1 MATPS
6 PEQFVEL
13 LAPPLRQAAAIA
25 RALEGR
31 VANRPKSGEETAVKQ
46 ALTVADT
53 ACQETLL
60 VPLLEAFPDVR
71 IEAEEDTASVHG
83 FATEG
88 DALVVV
94 DPIDGTLHSYLDAEG
109 PYAIMAGLVLASRYE
124 AGLIALPREGLFLE
138 AVRGTGA
145 WVSRATGKRR
155 AAEPIADGKRVLVSH
170 GMPQSVRHA
179 LRDRGYE
186 VAMGC
191 GGAVGI
197 APLVRGVCAGLRY
210 ASNDLGVSVRGRISA
225 AIARAAGAHVVGRDG
240 EAFPEDEHT
249 PAPILVSAAQ
259 ERDARA
265 ILDVVAASGV
275 AG

>member
-1 MATPS
+1 M
-6 PEQFVEL
+6 
-13 LAPPLRQAAAIA
+13 
-25 RALEGR
+25 
-31 VANRPKSGEETAVKQ
+31 
-46 ALTVADT
+46 LTVYGLKNCDT
-53 ACQETLL
+53 CRKAMKWLAAEG
-60 VPLLEAFPDVR
+60 VEARLHDVR
-71 IEAEEDTASVHG
+71 ADGLMAETVAAWAGEVGLDVLLNRRGTTWRQLA
-83 FATEG
+83 
-88 DALVVV
+88 DA
-94 DPIDGTLHSYLDAEG
+94 DKNRD
-109 PYAIMAGLVLASRYE
+109 E